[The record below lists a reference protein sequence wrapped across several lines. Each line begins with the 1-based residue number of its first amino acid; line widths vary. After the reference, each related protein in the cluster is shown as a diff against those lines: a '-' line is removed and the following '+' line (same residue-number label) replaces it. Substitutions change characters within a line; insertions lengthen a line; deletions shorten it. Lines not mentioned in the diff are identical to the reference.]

1 MNTPPNASDA
11 PAGSFESHHGVWT
24 IVVAGGT
31 GQRFGGQK
39 QFQNLGGKKVV
50 DWAVEQ
56 ALSVSDGVVLV
67 VPQGFVVTDAPGGV
81 TEVVEG
87 GASRTAS
94 VRNGLTAVPR
104 NAHIVC
110 VHDAARPFAS
120 AELFVRVVNAVRG
133 GADAAIP
140 GVDVVDTI
148 KIVESDESGREV
160 VLSTPRRD
168 TLRAVQTPQAFSAKA
183 LREAHARALATGHE
197 STDDAGLIEIAGGY
211 VVVVA
216 GETNNRKITTPDD
229 FAWAQ
234 RLVASDSVT
243 PKASEQ

>member
-1 MNTPPNASDA
+1 MNTPPNVSDA
-11 PAGSFESHHGVWT
+11 PVGSSEAHHGVWT

-50 DWAVEQ
+50 EWAVER
-56 ALSVSDGVVLV
+56 ARGVSDGVVLV
-67 VPQGFVVTDAPGGV
+67 VPRGFLVTDAPHEV

-87 GASRTAS
+87 GATRTAS
-94 VRNGLTAVPR
+94 VRNGLARVPIS
-104 NAHIVC
+104 AHIVC

-120 AELFVRVVNAVRG
+120 RDLFTRVVDAVRA

-148 KIVESDESGREV
+148 KIVETDEMGREV

-197 STDDAGLIEIAGGY
+197 STDDAGLIENAGGY

-216 GETNNRKITTPDD
+216 GDVNNRKITTPDD
-229 FAWAQ
+229 YEWAQ
-234 RLVASDSVT
+234 RLVAGDER
-243 PKASEQ
+243 ASTK